1 MAIKHFPVV
10 RFTSRGR
17 EYEVDERLITTI
29 DKHRSEKDAHH
40 IYLTDGT
47 YFCATNVVRVN
58 LSDRYRS
65 HADDHSGLY
74 RRQSGV

>member
-1 MAIKHFPVV
+1 
-10 RFTSRGR
+10 GR

-47 YFCATNVVRVN
+47 YFCATNVARVN
-58 LSDRYRS
+58 LI
-65 HADDHSGLY
+65 
-74 RRQSGV
+74 RQVQDSRK

>member
-29 DKHRSEKDAHH
+29 DRPHQGIRMG
-40 IYLTDGT
+40 I
-47 YFCATNVVRVN
+47 VRPTP
-58 LSDRYRS
+58 
-65 HADDHSGLY
+65 GLKPM
-74 RRQSGV
+74 RHLRA

>member
-10 RFTSRGR
+10 RFTSKGR

-47 YFCATNVVRVN
+47 YFYLLPRNTPSR
-58 LSDRYRS
+58 D
-65 HADDHSGLY
+65 
-74 RRQSGV
+74 QS

>member
-29 DKHRSEKDAHH
+29 HPLFSAIWRM
-40 IYLTDGT
+40 I
-47 YFCATNVVRVN
+47 CASFNSSSSSKTNSIN
-58 LSDRYRS
+58 SC
-65 HADDHSGLY
+65 SGPFLHLAAGGL
-74 RRQSGV
+74 RTSVTRGLPQ

>member
-29 DKHRSEKDAHH
+29 DKHRSEQDAHH

-47 YFCATNVVRVN
+47 YFCATNVV
-58 LSDRYRS
+58 
-65 HADDHSGLY
+65 
-74 RRQSGV
+74 

>member
-29 DKHRSEKDAHH
+29 
-40 IYLTDGT
+40 
-47 YFCATNVVRVN
+47 
-58 LSDRYRS
+58 
-65 HADDHSGLY
+65 
-74 RRQSGV
+74 

>member
-10 RFTSRGR
+10 RFTSKGR

-29 DKHRSEKDAHH
+29 DKHRSEMDAYH

-47 YFCATNVVRVN
+47 YFCATNVVQVN
-58 LSDRYRS
+58 LIRQVQES
-65 HADDHSGLY
+65 
-74 RRQSGV
+74 RR

>member
-10 RFTSRGR
+10 RFTSRER

-47 YFCATNVVRVN
+47 YFCARMWC
-58 LSDRYRS
+58 
-65 HADDHSGLY
+65 G
-74 RRQSGV
+74 